1 MLIFIDSTI
10 YSGGRMK
17 KLKTTGI
24 VILVTCILLVILF
37 SLEFDIKPNDRD
49 LSIALSGY
57 TGESKY
63 DVEITQRVYTD
74 KYLYVLFQT
83 IQNKNESG
91 YGVFQKGI
99 NSQYRYVKSSYR
111 SPHKLYSLYDKDV
124 TIVYGIRLGPMATSY
139 SIDYLK
145 DKEIKTIK
153 GTISDEAF
161 MNVYEEKIDIQQ
173 IHILNK
179 DNIDITNMVDTRLKG
194 IDRISDRV
202 VAESFMIYIYC
213 FIVFCCGLYL
223 IVKVNFFE
231 KSMYKNK
238 NMT

>member
-1 MLIFIDSTI
+1 
-10 YSGGRMK
+10 MK
-17 KLKTTGI
+17 KLKATGI
-24 VILVTCILLVILF
+24 IILVTCFLIVILY
-37 SLEFDIKPNDRD
+37 SLVFDLKPNDRD
-49 LSIALSGY
+49 LSKALSGY
-57 TGESKY
+57 TGEIKY

-111 SPHKLYSLYDKDV
+111 SPRKLYKLYDKDV
-124 TIVYGIRLGPMATSY
+124 TIVYGIRLGPMATWY
-139 SIDYLK
+139 SIDYLE

-179 DNIDITNMVDTRLKG
+179 DNIDITNMIDTKIKV
-194 IDRISDRV
+194 IDSISYRV
-202 VAESFMIYIYC
+202 VAESFMIYAYC
-213 FIVFCCGLYL
+213 FIVFCCGLCL
-223 IVKVNFFE
+223 IVKVNFFS
-231 KSMYKNK
+231 KSIYNNNK
-238 NMT
+238 NMV